1 MSRKKLFKDDHQR
14 LQGIVETTVLL
25 TNECAD
31 RSAEYY
37 RRYQIEGHKQ
47 DLELS
52 DQLHRVVVDLK
63 ALEARM
69 GHGSPLDKALSE
81 RVDKEPGFVGM
92 FFGKKSPHNAG
103 TAEEVEDPGVYSG
116 AEWARKKKEE
126 VAA

>member
-14 LQGIVETTVLL
+14 LRAIVETTILL

-63 ALEARM
+63 ALEDRM

-103 TAEEVEDPGVYSG
+103 TV
-116 AEWARKKKEE
+116 EE
-126 VAA
+126 VAS

>member
-1 MSRKKLFKDDHQR
+1 MSRKKLFKEDHRR
-14 LQGIVETTVLL
+14 LRGIVETTILL

-63 ALEARM
+63 ALESRM
-69 GHGSPLDKALSE
+69 GDGSPLDKALTE
-81 RVDKEPGFVGM
+81 RVAKEPGSIGL
-92 FFGKKSPHNAG
+92 FFGKKSPHNEG
-103 TAEEVEDPGVYSG
+103 TVEQ
-116 AEWARKKKEE
+116 
-126 VAA
+126 VAS

>member
-52 DQLHRVVVDLK
+52 DCI
-63 ALEARM
+63 
-69 GHGSPLDKALSE
+69 
-81 RVDKEPGFVGM
+81 
-92 FFGKKSPHNAG
+92 
-103 TAEEVEDPGVYSG
+103 
-116 AEWARKKKEE
+116 EWSRT
-126 VAA
+126 